1 MKNIIRITVFDKERH
16 DGEWPPEDA
25 AGAIA
30 WLSEKLE
37 SIPEAFR
44 STAKIEFD
52 SVGSYEGS
60 HYARIEITYSRPETD
75 EEETNRMQA
84 EEARQHRQRQEELD
98 TLARLQAKY
107 GKGG

>member
-1 MKNIIRITVFDKERH
+1 MKRIVTITVFNKEQY

-30 WLSEKLE
+30 WLSEKIE

-44 STAKIEFD
+44 STARIEFD
-52 SVGSYEGS
+52 SAGGYEGA
-60 HYARIEITYSRPETD
+60 HYARIKVTYNRPETD
-75 EEETNRMQA
+75 EEYADRLVA
-84 EEARQHRQRQEELD
+84 EEARKQRERQFELD

-107 GKGG
+107 GNGD

>member
-1 MKNIIRITVFDKERH
+1 MKKIITVTVFNKERY

-30 WLSEKLE
+30 WLSEKVE

-44 STAKIEFD
+44 STARIELD
-52 SVGSYEGS
+52 SAGDYEGP
-60 HYARIEITYSRPETD
+60 HYARIKITYSRPETD
-75 EEETNRMQA
+75 EEETNRMQE
-84 EEARQHRQRQEELD
+84 EEARQQRRRQEELD

>member
-1 MKNIIRITVFDKERH
+1 MKQIIKITVFDKEQY

-30 WLSEKLE
+30 WLSEKVA

-44 STAKIEFD
+44 SAAKIEFD
-52 SVGSYEGS
+52 SVGGYEGS
-60 HYARIEITYSRPETD
+60 HYARIEIAYTRLETD
-75 EEETNRMQA
+75 EEESDRMRV
-84 EEARQHRQRQEELD
+84 EEARQQRQRAAELD

-107 GKGG
+107 GKGE